1 MTFVFSDIA
10 FSILFSSIFIV
21 SGLIST
27 NTILAPLNTKALAVD
42 TKVKEG
48 IITSSPSLISQ
59 INAAI
64 SNPAV
69 QDGVKKIFWESNSFS
84 INLHACLENS
94 PFPEIFPVSIDFFMY
109 SISFPKKHGLL
120 KGIIC
125 IYLLLIFLIFQHF
138 VWLLSFCFF

>member
-69 QDGVKKIFWESNSFS
+69 QDGVKKIFLESNSFS
-84 INLHACLENS
+84 IKSHTCLENC
-94 PFPEIFPVSIDFFMY
+94 PFPEIFPVFRDFLMY
-109 SISFPKKHGLL
+109 SISFLKKHALL

-125 IYLLLIFLIFQHF
+125 IYLLLILSVSQYFLC
-138 VWLLSFCFF
+138 LSSFYFS